1 MRSIIMVML
10 AVQIA
15 ILLVSAWTVMFGR
28 LSARAPQ
35 RPLWSSLAISL
46 VIVAGTSWR
55 IGEGHEGESGA
66 DVLMYGSPLL
76 LGMGLMAIFMLIRQR
91 RGLDAPSL

>member
-46 VIVAGTSWR
+46 VIVAGTSWN
-55 IGEGHEGESGA
+55 IGESHAGQPGA
-66 DVLMYGSPLL
+66 DILTYGAPLL
-76 LGMGLMAIFMLIRQR
+76 LGMGIMAALLLIRQR
-91 RGLDAPSL
+91 RGLDGG